1 MKDQYM
7 RSGEG
12 FVCVYDITSR
22 QTWEELRTLCDKV
35 LQVQQEDE
43 VPMVIVGNKCDL
55 GEARREVTVAE
66 GKELA
71 TTFHAQFYEASA
83 KLGTN
88 VEASFFDLVR
98 NIRQRR
104 SSSRPAV
111 VKSTRRICP
120 LF

>member
-1 MKDQYM
+1 
-7 RSGEG
+7 
-12 FVCVYDITSR
+12 
-22 QTWEELRTLCDKV
+22 L
-35 LQVQQEDE
+35 
-43 VPMVIVGNKCDL
+43 IV
-55 GEARREVTVAE
+55 RAE

-71 TTFHAQFYEASA
+71 TTFHAQFYETSA